1 MFRTLG
7 SEKVAVFTIF
17 RSDSDI
23 AVDSRESTELARAT
37 DCFNAGDVSQRE
49 ALPAHRLGLAFS
61 KA

>member
-1 MFRTLG
+1 MFRTSG

-17 RSDSDI
+17 CSDSDI

-37 DCFNAGDVSQRE
+37 NWLNAGDVLWRE
-49 ALPAHRLGLAFS
+49 ALPVHRLRMALS